1 MNKASKHMS
10 VVLGI
15 LIIFTL
21 VACYKYL
28 SPDKEVGPNL
38 ITAFVGVAISA
49 LITLVLLNGQT
60 KDEEDKERNLN
71 LYKTKL
77 KVYSDYVSEMYVA
90 LSDNHVTSVE
100 LKDLCTK
107 LFASIGFYAGEN
119 VLVDINEL
127 MLKYFFDE
135 EKMIKEDVDIDSK
148 MSIFFSGIT
157 DILQEDTKTERN
169 YIKKNNTKDI
179 VQILW
184 RNFGAIIQSLI
195 DQEKQEEEL
204 NKKEQKE
211 EQREKGMQMIQQD
224 KVGKNIKNEPPSN
237 IDEDKY
243 LKQQAW
249 HFNALGEQQFKQ
261 IEENLAKSK
270 EIELSLVEYGE
281 YWRTNLL
288 KQVGKGDII
297 MLFRRGGYGYV
308 GAFEAIGRRV
318 FDFDKREEDILY
330 FEEKKPRHADNF
342 DADAEKYDIY
352 KSREDGA
359 TLCSN
364 LIVKTIAYVPNGV
377 GNPGGVYRRTISRY
391 DSHYAWMLKERFQ
404 KKGQWLEN

>member
-71 LYKTKL
+71 LFKTKL

-100 LKDLCTK
+100 LKDLRTK

-135 EKMIKEDVDIDSK
+135 ESL
-148 MSIFFSGIT
+148 FF
-157 DILQEDTKTERN
+157 
-169 YIKKNNTKDI
+169 
-179 VQILW
+179 
-184 RNFGAIIQSLI
+184 
-195 DQEKQEEEL
+195 
-204 NKKEQKE
+204 
-211 EQREKGMQMIQQD
+211 
-224 KVGKNIKNEPPSN
+224 
-237 IDEDKY
+237 
-243 LKQQAW
+243 
-249 HFNALGEQQFKQ
+249 
-261 IEENLAKSK
+261 
-270 EIELSLVEYGE
+270 LSL
-281 YWRTNLL
+281 
-288 KQVGKGDII
+288 
-297 MLFRRGGYGYV
+297 
-308 GAFEAIGRRV
+308 
-318 FDFDKREEDILY
+318 
-330 FEEKKPRHADNF
+330 
-342 DADAEKYDIY
+342 
-352 KSREDGA
+352 
-359 TLCSN
+359 
-364 LIVKTIAYVPNGV
+364 TIAFFLF
-377 GNPGGVYRRTISRY
+377 IS
-391 DSHYAWMLKERFQ
+391 FI
-404 KKGQWLEN
+404 